1 LWVRHRDIDRQSFRH
16 TLREKSSRVREE
28 SRETSSRQIFGE
40 RERADAIKKR
50 DRETKRDQDKD
61 TKREIVSFTDRGRE
75 TDILA
80 QETDMK
86 REIERQR
93 DRDRETET

>member
-1 LWVRHRDIDRQSFRH
+1 
-16 TLREKSSRVREE
+16 
-28 SRETSSRQIFGE
+28 
-40 RERADAIKKR
+40 
-50 DRETKRDQDKD
+50 
-61 TKREIVSFTDRGRE
+61 VSFTDRGRE

-86 REIERQR
+86 REIEKQR